1 MLMMAMLMA
10 AAPIQIEPG
19 KSIAKVSVG
28 MSRAEVAKLHK
39 LKSDGIDRA
48 ERTGFVSGPLY
59 FLFNAQDVV
68 VLVGVELQK
77 SGGVRIGKV
86 QVPAR
91 ISAEDFV
98 KRVPNCTLSDGSG
111 GHAISCGDGLN
122 AYDSWGGK
130 YVEAIHLVA
139 G

>member
-1 MLMMAMLMA
+1 MLMLTMVMA

-28 MSRAEVAKLHK
+28 MTRAEVAKLHT
-39 LKSDGIDRA
+39 LKADGIDRA

-59 FLFNAQDVV
+59 FIFNMQDVV

-86 QVPAR
+86 SVPAK

-98 KRVPNCTLSDGSG
+98 KRVPNCTLNDGSG
-111 GHAISCGDGLN
+111 GHAISCDDGLK

-130 YVEAIHLVA
+130 YVEVIHL
-139 G
+139 GPG